1 MLHLMHSILALTLDY
16 SIGTCGPNGALTPIP
31 GSPFPAGYDPRS
43 VAVDPTAK
51 FVYVANFD
59 SNNISAYS
67 IDSNGALT
75 PVSGSPF
82 ATGVGPVSVVVNVT
96 GNFAYVVNFGS
107 KSVSAYSIGSSGALT
122 PVSGSPFPTGLG
134 PVSVAIDTGTKFV
147 YVANRGSYNVSGYS
161 VGSDGALAPVPGS
174 PFPAGP
180 GPLSVAVDPMAK
192 FAYVTNFDSNDISAY
207 SIDSNGALRPIP
219 GSPFTARV
227 KPASVVITR
236 LLPFAPL
243 STMARQKSESAG
255 PQTPV
260 DEAWPVIEPTIKD
273 LAYADKSP
281 DEKLDLYLP
290 AKGSGPAPLVIW
302 IHGGG
307 FIEGDKSSMP
317 RRDFGSSPP
326 PRGTNGISQIQVPN
340 VAALVAKG
348 YAAVSLNYRL
358 GPSFVDGALPATR
371 DGKAAVRFL
380 RANASKY
387 GLDPVGSPFGAIP
400 LEDIWLQYSALPGIS
415 PLYSTTPRSVTPG
428 FPAQFKRAW
437 YGSARKIGCLRSGT

>member
-1 MLHLMHSILALTLDY
+1 
-16 SIGTCGPNGALTPIP
+16 
-31 GSPFPAGYDPRS
+31 
-43 VAVDPTAK
+43 
-51 FVYVANFD
+51 
-59 SNNISAYS
+59 
-67 IDSNGALT
+67 
-75 PVSGSPF
+75 
-82 ATGVGPVSVVVNVT
+82 
-96 GNFAYVVNFGS
+96 
-107 KSVSAYSIGSSGALT
+107 
-122 PVSGSPFPTGLG
+122 
-134 PVSVAIDTGTKFV
+134 
-147 YVANRGSYNVSGYS
+147 
-161 VGSDGALAPVPGS
+161 
-174 PFPAGP
+174 
-180 GPLSVAVDPMAK
+180 MAK

-207 SIDSNGALRPIP
+207 SIDSTGTLRPIP

-437 YGSARKIGCLRSGT
+437 YGSAR